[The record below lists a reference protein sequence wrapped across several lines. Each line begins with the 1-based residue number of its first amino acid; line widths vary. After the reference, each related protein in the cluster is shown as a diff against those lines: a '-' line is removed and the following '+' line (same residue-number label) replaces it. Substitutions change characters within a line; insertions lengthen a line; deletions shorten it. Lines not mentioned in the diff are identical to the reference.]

1 MEIDDNIIRDLIEQD
16 YNLYDIYIGELE
28 YNIVAENTNKS
39 LLGGHIEYSF
49 KDIDGEEQYGIVT
62 IKRYIENKRE
72 KSLNKL
78 L

>member
-1 MEIDDNIIRDLIEQD
+1 MIKIDDNIMRDLIEQD
-16 YNLYDIYIGELE
+16 YNLYDIYISGLE
-28 YNIVAENTNKS
+28 YKIIGKS
-39 LLGGHIEYSF
+39 LLNGYIEYSF
-49 KDIDGEEQYGIVT
+49 IDRDYEKQHGIIT